1 MPIFTTACPRN
12 CYSTCAMKVTVEDG
26 RLVAIDSHPDNL
38 ATPEGACL
46 KGLSYLER
54 VYSPERILH
63 PMKRSAGGRFVRIPW
78 DEALDLISTRLQAVK
93 AEQGPQA
100 VLYYSGSGTK
110 GLLNGCG
117 MGFWRLFGGCT
128 TTYGDLCWPAGLE
141 ATRLTLGD
149 NLHNA
154 PWDLAKARLIV
165 FWGKNAAETNIHQ
178 MRFLDQAL
186 EAGRKCVVIDP
197 RRTQTAEKAD
207 LLIQPRP
214 GTDGSLALALGHLL
228 VRGKAVDQPYLDAH
242 VLGFEAYSERVKT
255 WTPERAAAICGI
267 PEDQIHELA
276 RLMAEVRPMTLVP
289 GFGMQRYTNA
299 GQTMRAMLALAVIT
313 GNLGKPGAG
322 WQYAN
327 LATQVFSPERD
338 PLDFYPPEVPDGVVR
353 VGISTARLGRDM
365 EGLRDPPLKFAWVER
380 GNPLGQNPDGNRVRS
395 AWKSLDFRVVVD
407 ERFTDTAL
415 EADVVLPA
423 KSLFEQSDVI
433 GAYWHSYLQLR
444 QKCIEPPGEVKPETE
459 IYEALGRRLGLTE
472 EALRGVLPES
482 TDAGVEAWLQQK
494 LDPLGIT
501 LEQLREGAVAAP
513 GTHDVAWEG
522 GHFPTPSGR
531 IELFSEEAA
540 RRWGVDP
547 LPDYVESSEGAWK
560 SGRHPFLL
568 LTPNT
573 KNAIHSQFHMLK
585 VIRALGV
592 EHALFMHPED
602 AEARGLSPGQRVR
615 IHNDRGELILPLRL
629 DFGLRPG
636 VVYAFNGFGVADGGS
651 VNLLSEGRETDMGY
665 GAAFHD
671 NRVDVE
677 SARP

>member
-1 MPIFTTACPRN
+1 MPVFTTACPRN
-12 CYSTCAMKVTVEDG
+12 CYSTCAMKVTVEEG
-26 RLVAIDSHPDNL
+26 RLTAIDPHPDNL

-54 VYSPERILH
+54 INSPGRILH
-63 PMKRSAGGRFVRIPW
+63 PMKRNAAGGFDPISW
-78 DEALDLISTRLQAVK
+78 DAALDLITDHLQLVK
-93 AEQGPQA
+93 AQHGAQA
-100 VLYYSGSGTK
+100 VLFYAGSGTK
-110 GLLNGCG
+110 GLLNGCA

-165 FWGKNAAETNIHQ
+165 FWGKNAAETNLHQ

-186 EAGRKCVVIDP
+186 EAGGRCVVIDP
-197 RRTQTAEKAD
+197 RRTPTADKAS
-207 LLIQPRP
+207 LFLQPRP
-214 GTDGSLALALGHLL
+214 GTDGALALALGHLL
-228 VRGKAVDQPYLDAH
+228 IRAQAVDEAFVAAH
-242 VLGFEAYSERVKT
+242 VLGYEAYAEHVKT
-255 WTPERAAAICGI
+255 WTPARAAGICGI
-267 PEDQIHELA
+267 PEVQIHALAELLA
-276 RLMAEVRPMTLVP
+276 NTRPMTLVP

-299 GQTMRAMLALAVIT
+299 GQTMRAMLALVVIT
-313 GNLGKPGAG
+313 GNLGQPGAG

-338 PLDFYPPEVPDGVVR
+338 PLDFYPPEHPDGVVR
-353 VGISTARLGRDM
+353 VGISTARLGRDIAS
-365 EGLRDPPLKFAWVER
+365 LSDPPLKFAWVER
-380 GNPLGQNPDGNRVRS
+380 GNPLGQNPDSHRVLA
-395 AWKSLDFRVVVD
+395 AWKALDFRVVVE

-415 EADVVLPA
+415 EADLVLPA

-433 GAYWHSYLQLR
+433 GAYWHPYLQLR
-444 QKCIEPPGEVKPETE
+444 QKCMEPPAGVKPETE
-459 IYEALGRRLGLTE
+459 IYAALGKRLGLDE
-472 EALRGVLPES
+472 AALRSVLPDG
-482 TDAGVEAWLQQK
+482 TDAGVEAWLQRR

-501 LEQLREGAVAAP
+501 LEQLRQGPVVVP
-513 GTHDVAWEG
+513 GTPEVAWADG
-522 GHFPTPSGR
+522 RFPTPSGK

-540 RRWGVDP
+540 QRWAVDP
-547 LPDYVESSEGAWK
+547 LPDYVEAVEGVWK
-560 SGRHPFLL
+560 SGQYPLQL

-573 KNAIHSQFHMLK
+573 KNGIHSQFHMLE
-585 VIRALGV
+585 VIRKLGV

-602 AEARGLSPGQRVR
+602 AEARALRPGQRVR
-615 IHNDRGELILPLRL
+615 IHNERGELVLPLRL

-636 VVYAFNGFGVADGGS
+636 VVVAFNGFGEADGGS
-651 VNLLSEGRETDMGY
+651 VNRLSEGRETDLGY

-677 SARP
+677 GVRA